1 MALSDIRTV
10 EYVLTQWGKW
20 AYIGRGLS
28 LYYPSVEPHE
38 RMRQVNRSSTGL
50 TDGEAEAVDAV
61 VSVMRCR
68 HRRAHDAI
76 ALHYVA
82 GYPYRKVGEEL
93 GVHQRTARD
102 WVEQGRM
109 YVEAA
114 LVFGAPN
121 TR

>member
-1 MALSDIRTV
+1 MLSQARTV
-10 EYVLTQWGKW
+10 EYVLEQWGRW
-20 AYIGRGLS
+20 AYVGRGLS
-28 LYYPSVEPHE
+28 LYYPSIEPHE
-38 RMRQVNRSSTGL
+38 RMRRAARGGTAL

-68 HRRAHDAI
+68 HKSAHDAV

-82 GYPYRKVGEEL
+82 GYPYREIGRAM
-93 GVHQRTARD
+93 GCHHRTAAD
-102 WVEQGRM
+102 LVEQGRM

-121 TR
+121 VA

>member
-1 MALSDIRTV
+1 MIGDIRTV
-10 EYVLTQWGKW
+10 EFVLREWGKW
-20 AYIGRGLS
+20 AYINRGLALDFS
-28 LYYPSVEPHE
+28 SIEPHE
-38 RMRQVNRSSTGL
+38 RMRQVSRASTAL

-68 HRRAHDAI
+68 HKNAHDAV

-82 GYPYRKVGEEL
+82 GLPYRKVGQHL
-93 GVHQRTARD
+93 SVHHRTAAD
-102 WVEQGRM
+102 WIEQGRM

-121 TR
+121 TQ